1 MKILN
6 DLTGLFDFR
15 ISIQYIKNM
24 IKNLIFD
31 VGGVLLDY
39 RWKEMLMDYG
49 LDEADAVRV
58 GTQMFDD
65 PDRTWS
71 IFDLGTKTDEEIADT
86 FCKKYTD
93 DEEVIRWFIRHG
105 EYMHVARPKVWK
117 RIHELKEKGYK
128 IYILSN
134 YPESLFKK
142 HTEYA
147 DFMDDIDGL
156 MVSYMIHKAK
166 PDEAIYKALCDKYNL
181 DKSESIFFDD
191 REENVDGAMKFGIK
205 AVRIL
210 SEQVLLDE
218 LDKF

>member
-1 MKILN
+1 
-6 DLTGLFDFR
+6 
-15 ISIQYIKNM
+15 M

-49 LDEADAVRV
+49 LDEKNAIRV
-58 GTQMFDD
+58 GTQMFND
-65 PDRTWS
+65 PDRTWDV
-71 IFDLGTKTDEEIADT
+71 FDLGTRSDNEIADI
-86 FCKKYTD
+86 FCKKYPD
-93 DEEVIRWFIRHG
+93 DEEAIRWFIRHG
-105 EYMHVARPKVWK
+105 EYMHVPRPKVWK
-117 RIHELKEKGYK
+117 KVHELKEKGYK

-134 YPESLFKK
+134 YPKTLFKK

-156 MVSYMIHKAK
+156 MVSYMIHEAK
-166 PDEAIYKALCDKYNL
+166 PDEKIYKALCDKYDL

-191 REENVDGAMKFGIK
+191 RAENVAGAVEFGIK

-218 LDKF
+218 LDKLLAN